1 MIAETLERT
10 VAVGTVDGFTLGRIF
25 RFHREPY
32 PQACVDR
39 DDIEP
44 ELLRR
49 IPAPAAG
56 EGFWIW
62 AQRLAAGGWIINWDM
77 P

>member
-1 MIAETLERT
+1 MKTETLERP
-10 VAVGTVDGFTLGRIF
+10 VSVGTVDGFTLGRIF
-25 RFHREPY
+25 RYHREPY
-32 PQACVDR
+32 PQACIDF

-44 ELLRR
+44 EMLKR
-49 IPAPAAG
+49 IPSPAAG

-62 AQRLAAGGWIINWDM
+62 TQRLVAGGWIINWET